1 MFFSPSAYVHPYEVC
16 RRPRRSRAATVVRS
30 CVVDASQKAKI
41 AEKVHK
47 PTLTVNAINF
57 ELNGFNFSIWVSW
70 SPSESKSYNSM
81 IKVFK
86 VRRFQ

>member
-16 RRPRRSRAATVVRS
+16 RRRHRAATVVRS

-47 PTLTVNAINF
+47 PPLAVNAINF
-57 ELNGFNFSIWVSW
+57 EYGFNASKWVSW
-70 SPSESKSYNSM
+70 SPSESKV
-81 IKVFK
+81 II
-86 VRRFQ
+86 Q